1 MTYSQSLNN
10 KTSINRYMIMYFLEI
25 RIIYVER
32 TLEDLSL
39 LYEVG
44 SVITQ
49 DYLFFFKLSLF

>member
-32 TLEDLSL
+32 TLEDLNL

-49 DYLFFFKLSLF
+49 DY

>member
-1 MTYSQSLNN
+1 
-10 KTSINRYMIMYFLEI
+10 MIMYFLEI

-32 TLEDLSL
+32 TLEDLNL